1 MRFPWGRLG
10 RPCAPLRLGHL
21 WLRTPA
27 SSGTAPLH
35 PRVPATQTR
44 PCRNESPSLRAS
56 HGPAPCGLGPH
67 PPPHLLPC
75 LQAQLRHRARLLPRA
90 PSGPSR
96 QRRWRGH
103 VAVPSLFGEQRPWHG
118 GPGRGG
124 VQRARGWC
132 GRSLTVNKKPLRARQ
147 SVDVALVTADTSEGL
162 FLTVDVCPLRRV
174 TSKREV
180 PCLRHALPE
189 LHSEAPL
196 GSWPPELGSHLC
208 GSEQPRPA
216 RCPAPRPLPAGPT
229 WWPRSAARRPR
240 ARCTPQG
247 WTARGLGCCS
257 RSLGLPRGPG

>member
-1 MRFPWGRLG
+1 M
-10 RPCAPLRLGHL
+10 C
-21 WLRTPA
+21 TPA
-27 SSGTAPLH
+27 PRALVAQDTSFIWHCSPPPTCPAP
-35 PRVPATQTR
+35 QTR

-67 PPPHLLPC
+67 PPPHLPPC

-96 QRRWRGH
+96 QHPWRGH

-118 GPGRGG
+118 GPGKGG

-196 GSWPPELGSHLC
+196 GSWPPELGSRLC
-208 GSEQPRPA
+208 RSE
-216 RCPAPRPLPAGPT
+216 
-229 WWPRSAARRPR
+229 
-240 ARCTPQG
+240 
-247 WTARGLGCCS
+247 
-257 RSLGLPRGPG
+257 